1 MMKLYFFNL
10 LFFKFIFKR
19 QSRIE
24 NKEHVETGPHMIL
37 EYPEDIS
44 VIHDANELLIHH
56 VKRQQNIPKKEK
68 FMIKKM
74 LR

>member
-1 MMKLYFFNL
+1 MCSFQ
-10 LFFKFIFKR
+10 R
-19 QSRIE
+19 QARIE
-24 NKEHVETGPHMIL
+24 NGGQVETGPHMIL
-37 EYPEDIS
+37 EYPEDVS

-68 FMIKKM
+68 FLIKKL